1 MANEDEVKACIRL
14 LVAKPMLYKESE
26 GDLKKQEI
34 KERLG
39 LAELKQSM
47 KHTMV
52 AKVVEARSP
61 ILPIV
66 FERY

>member
-1 MANEDEVKACIRL
+1 MAKEDEVKACIRL

-26 GDLKKQEI
+26 GDFKKQEI

-47 KHTMV
+47 KYTMV
-52 AKVVEARSP
+52 SKVVEARSP
-61 ILPIV
+61 ILPIA